1 MTGQIPPGAGPT
13 SPAQPPLGDAPL
25 SPAQRSKI
33 RRLAAHKD
41 PDPGEEAGELNII
54 PYLDI
59 IVNVLVFVLASV
71 AVTFLTQLDTQP
83 PSIGGKGVKE
93 NIKSDA
99 LNLAI
104 VIVDDGVSFK
114 TSFGQI
120 APGCNGLGKGIT
132 IPNVGNNKFEYDVAE
147 VKRCAREMKA
157 AGGGKFGFMQG
168 GVSSERRLAAQ
179 VEEVVAEWK
188 RVRAE
193 GKKVILVAGPVV
205 VHVGAG
211 PTLAAILKAG
221 LDQPWTP

>member
-1 MTGQIPPGAGPT
+1 MSTAGPQT
-13 SPAQPPLGDAPL
+13 PLGDPPL

-33 RRLAAHKD
+33 RRLAAFKE

-147 VKRCAREMKA
+147 VKRCAREMKN
-157 AGGGKFGFMQG
+157 AGGGKF
-168 GVSSERRLAAQ
+168 EDETQ
-179 VEEVVAEWK
+179 VTVTASRNIEY
-188 RVRAE
+188 RY
-193 GKKVILVAGPVV
+193 LVAV
-205 VHVGAG
+205 
-211 PTLAAILKAG
+211 
-221 LDQPWTP
+221 LDALRVDDQGELFPEFHLGVTK

>member
-157 AGGGKFGFMQG
+157 AGGGKF
-168 GVSSERRLAAQ
+168 EEETQ
-179 VEEVVAEWK
+179 VTVTASRNIEY
-188 RVRAE
+188 RY
-193 GKKVILVAGPVV
+193 LVA
-205 VHVGAG
+205 
-211 PTLAAILKAG
+211 ILDALRVDEQGELFPEFHLGVTK
-221 LDQPWTP
+221 

>member
-1 MTGQIPPGAGPT
+1 MSQGHIPPGAGLT
-13 SPAQPPLGDAPL
+13 SPAQTPLGDPPL

-33 RRLAAHKD
+33 RRLSAYKD

-59 IVNVLVFVLASV
+59 IINVLVFVLASV
-71 AVTFLTQLDTQP
+71 SVTFLTQLDTQP

-120 APGCNGLGKGIT
+120 APGCSGLGKGIT
-132 IPNVGNNKFEYDVAE
+132 VPTRGNKFEYDYPE
-147 VKRCAREMKA
+147 IKRCAREMKT
-157 AGGGKFGFMQG
+157 AGGGKFEEETQVTVTASRNIEYRYLVGVLDALRVDEQG
-168 GVSSERRLAAQ
+168 ELFPEFHLGVT
-179 VEEVVAEWK
+179 K
-188 RVRAE
+188 
-193 GKKVILVAGPVV
+193 
-205 VHVGAG
+205 
-211 PTLAAILKAG
+211 
-221 LDQPWTP
+221 

>member
-1 MTGQIPPGAGPT
+1 MSTAGPT
-13 SPAQPPLGDAPL
+13 SPAQPPLGEAPL

-33 RRLAAHKD
+33 RRLAMHKD

-93 NIKSDA
+93 SIKSEA

-120 APGCNGLGKGIT
+120 APGCSGVGKGIT
-132 IPNVGNNKFEYDVAE
+132 VPTIGNTKFEYDLPE
-147 VKRCAREMKA
+147 IKRCAREMKK
-157 AGGGKFGFMQG
+157 AGGG
-168 GVSSERRLAAQ
+168 ERFADETQ
-179 VEEVVAEWK
+179 VTVTASRNIEYRHLIAVLDAL
-188 RVRAE
+188 RGDAE
-193 GKKVILVAGPVV
+193 GELFPEFHLGVTK
-205 VHVGAG
+205 
-211 PTLAAILKAG
+211 
-221 LDQPWTP
+221 